1 MIRYKFAAG
10 VTIAGLAGG
19 WFALSVVPAWA
30 ALFIPTLSSLASLY
44 LLDRIAARKAAALPQ
59 AAPQAIPNGQ
69 SGQQSQLAASARTE
83 SPAPAPAESA
93 QPEQTANEA
102 ARGQEESIHSHTQ
115 DPFWGPIVEYINV
128 IEEVIISEGQKNA
141 LDDEIVEKSISLLT
155 RVERLIPQLQSLND
169 ANINHNIQRLVFKDL
184 NGAINPFLNLSGE
197 AKRQNR
203 RLLLNGLKD
212 IQSKLSFYVERIEHR
227 DLIELQ
233 TRMDLIHKRYHT
245 TN

>member
-1 MIRYKFAAG
+1 M
-10 VTIAGLAGG
+10 
-19 WFALSVVPAWA
+19 
-30 ALFIPTLSSLASLY
+30 
-44 LLDRIAARKAAALPQ
+44 
-59 AAPQAIPNGQ
+59 
-69 SGQQSQLAASARTE
+69 
-83 SPAPAPAESA
+83 
-93 QPEQTANEA
+93 
-102 ARGQEESIHSHTQ
+102 
-115 DPFWGPIVEYINV
+115 
-128 IEEVIISEGQKNA
+128 IISEGQKNA

>member
-1 MIRYKFAAG
+1 MIRYKVAAG

-30 ALFIPTLSSLASLY
+30 ALFIPALSSLASLY
-44 LLDRIAARKAAALPQ
+44 LLDRIAARKAAALSQ
-59 AAPQAIPNGQ
+59 AASQTISNGQ
-69 SGQQSQLAASARTE
+69 SGQQPQLAASARTE
-83 SPAPAPAESA
+83 SPAPAESA
-93 QPEQTANEA
+93 QPVQAANEA
-102 ARGQEESIHSHTQ
+102 ARSQEESIHSHTQ
-115 DPFWGPIVEYINV
+115 DPFWGPIIEYINV